1 MSEER
6 YPTYLESLDEIEQ
19 LKLKW
24 KALKIFLEKEH
35 KSNEPEEY
43 EKKLY
48 NNDDFIKRHKQI
60 VIEDILAQMK
70 KIEESEVLDLEEI
83 K

>member
-6 YPTYLESLDEIEQ
+6 YPTYLEALDEIEQ

-24 KALKIFLEKEH
+24 KALKLFLQKEH
-35 KSNEPEEY
+35 ELNEPEEH

-48 NNDDFIKRHKQI
+48 NDDYFRKRGKQYI
-60 VIEDILAQMK
+60 IEDVLLQMK
-70 KIEESEVLDLEEI
+70 KIENSEIMED
-83 K
+83 